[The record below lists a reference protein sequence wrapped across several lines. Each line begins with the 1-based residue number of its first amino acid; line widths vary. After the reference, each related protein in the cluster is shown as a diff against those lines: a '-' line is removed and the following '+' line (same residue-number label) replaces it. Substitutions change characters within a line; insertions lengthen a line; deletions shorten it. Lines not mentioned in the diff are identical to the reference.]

1 MTQEWKKLQS
11 VGHATTRIAHINA
24 DLIRD
29 LLPNA
34 SAKTIIGGKWTF
46 DSDKK
51 ALILVIKEFSEWPPK
66 E

>member
-11 VGHATTRIAHINA
+11 VGHATTRICHINA
-24 DLIRD
+24 DLIRN

-34 SAKTIIGGKWTF
+34 SAKTIIGGRWTF

-51 ALILVIKEFSEWPPK
+51 TLVLEIKEFSEWPPK